1 MSKLSD
7 IIQFS
12 INDIK
17 LFLLAII
24 ISSIISSI
32 LVYLLTSTFNLELQ
46 FMFSNLVIDIS
57 AGLALIFSLIL
68 IIRERNRKSEGKKYV
83 SLFIAILLWFS
94 AEIVYTYYQSISRID
109 VPYPSYADSL
119 WLLGYIFMAYHLY
132 SSFYYW
138 NKKKK
143 FSESSVFIITIFSA
157 LLILFLFQSTA
168 ITYSNDINLILV
180 AILYHIADG
189 IILIPALVLLWN
201 LRDEK
206 FLYIH
211 IALISLFVILNT
223 FANVAYIFTFNS
235 GINIITYNAWI
246 WDLLYN
252 LSYILLAGAL
262 FWYDKLI
269 QILNKKIDQIFIVNK
284 KQFQFLWE
292 KQEKAEIIGNAYS
305 YIDKENIKDTLNTL
319 ITNAKNEIALLIFI
333 QKKYNH
339 NLIANLNLLLTD
351 SKNSNNLKIRIL
363 FDNIFNLKLLL
374 SRKPATLDIQY
385 VKIDKILRSDMII
398 FIIDHQ
404 HLLFIDLKKDMNPNN
419 LLTIYT
425 ANSNIILQFSSLF
438 ENLLNLS
445 ELRERSSKY
454 DE

>member
-1 MSKLSD
+1 
-7 IIQFS
+7 
-12 INDIK
+12 
-17 LFLLAII
+17 
-24 ISSIISSI
+24 
-32 LVYLLTSTFNLELQ
+32 
-46 FMFSNLVIDIS
+46 MFSNWVIDIS
-57 AGLALIFSLIL
+57 AGLAFIFSLLLIL
-68 IIRERNRKSEGKKYV
+68 RERKRKSEGKIYV
-83 SLFIAILLWFS
+83 SLFIAISLWFS

-132 SSFYYW
+132 SSFNYW

-157 LLILFLFQSTA
+157 LLILFLVQSSA
-168 ITYSNDINLILV
+168 ITYSNDINLILI
-180 AILYHIADG
+180 AILYHIADA

-201 LRDEK
+201 LRHEK
-206 FLYIH
+206 LLYFH
-211 IALISLFVILNT
+211 RALISLFVILNT
-223 FANVAYIFTFNS
+223 FANVGYISTFNS
-235 GINIITYNAWI
+235 GINIITEHAWI

-269 QILNKKIDQIFIVNK
+269 QILNKKIDQSIILNT

-292 KQEKAEIIGNAYS
+292 KQDKVEIIGNNSYS

-319 ITNAKNEIALLIFI
+319 ITNAKNEISLLTFI
-333 QKKYNH
+333 HKKHSH
-339 NLIANLNLLLTD
+339 NLIMNLNLLLTE
-351 SKNSNNLKIRIL
+351 SKIIDNLKIRIL
-363 FDNIFNLKLLL
+363 FNNIFNLKLLL

-385 VKIDKILRSDMII
+385 VKIDKKLRSDMII

-404 HLLFIDLKKDMNPNN
+404 HLLFIDLKQDIDPNN
-419 LLTIYT
+419 FLATYT

-438 ENLLNLS
+438 ENLSNLS
-445 ELRERSSKY
+445 ELREQSDKI
-454 DE
+454 

>member
-1 MSKLSD
+1 M
-7 IIQFS
+7 QFS

-17 LFLLAII
+17 SLLVALII
-24 ISSIISSI
+24 FSIISSI
-32 LVYLLTSTFNLELQ
+32 LVYLLTSNFNLELQ
-46 FMFSNLVIDIS
+46 FMFSNWVIDIS
-57 AGLALIFSLIL
+57 AGLALIFSIIL
-68 IIRERNRKSEGKKYV
+68 IIRERNRKSEGQKYV

-94 AEIVYTYYQSISRID
+94 AEIIYTYYQSISRID

-119 WLLGYIFMAYHLY
+119 WLLGYIFMAYYLY

-157 LLILFLFQSTA
+157 LLILFLVQSTV
-168 ITYSNDINLILV
+168 ITYSNDINLIIV

-206 FLYIH
+206 FLYTH
-211 IALISLFVILNT
+211 RALISLFVILNT
-223 FANVAYIFTFNS
+223 FANVGYIFTFNS
-235 GINIITYNAWI
+235 GINIIIENAWI

-252 LSYILLAGAL
+252 LSYILLAVAL

-292 KQEKAEIIGNAYS
+292 KQDKDEIIGNAYS

-319 ITNAKNEIALLIFI
+319 ITNAKNEVSLLIFI
-333 QKKYNH
+333 QKEYNH
-339 NLIANLNLLLTD
+339 NLIVNLNLLLTD

-363 FDNIFNLKLLL
+363 FDNISNLELLL
-374 SRKPATLDIQY
+374 SKKPADLDIQY
-385 VKIDKILRSDMII
+385 VKIAKILRSDMII
-398 FIIDHQ
+398 FLIDHQ
-404 HLLFIDLKKDMNPNN
+404 HLLFIDLKKDIGPNSF
-419 LLTIYT
+419 LATYS
-425 ANSNIILQFSSLF
+425 ANRNIILQFSSLF

-445 ELRERSSKY
+445 ELRELSAKI
-454 DE
+454 

>member
-1 MSKLSD
+1 M
-7 IIQFS
+7 QFS

-17 LFLLAII
+17 LLLLALII
-24 ISSIISSI
+24 FSIISSI
-32 LVYLLTSTFNLELQ
+32 LVYLLTSTYNHELR
-46 FMFSNLVIDIS
+46 FMFSNWVIDIS
-57 AGLALIFSLIL
+57 AGLAFIFSLIL
-68 IIRERNRKSEGKKYV
+68 IIRERKRKSEGKIYV

-138 NKKKK
+138 NKKNK

-157 LLILFLFQSTA
+157 LLILFLVQSTA
-168 ITYSNDINLILV
+168 ITYSNDINLILI
-180 AILYHIADG
+180 AILYHIADT

-201 LRDEK
+201 LRHEK
-206 FLYIH
+206 LLYIH
-211 IALISLFVILNT
+211 RALISLFVIFNT
-223 FANVAYIFTFNS
+223 FADVGYIFTFNS
-235 GINIITYNAWI
+235 GINIIIEHAWI
-246 WDLLYN
+246 WDLFYN

-262 FWYDKLI
+262 FWYDRLI
-269 QILNKKIDQIFIVNK
+269 QILNKKIDQSNIVNK
-284 KQFQFLWE
+284 KRFQFLWE
-292 KQEKAEIIGNAYS
+292 KQDKAEIKENNSYS
-305 YIDKENIKDTLNTL
+305 YIDKENIKDTLNAL
-319 ITNAKNEIALLIFI
+319 ITNAKNEISSLIFI

-351 SKNSNNLKIRIL
+351 SKIINNLKIRIL

-385 VKIDKILRSDMII
+385 VKIDKKLRSDMII

-404 HLLFIDLKKDMNPNN
+404 HLLFIDLKKDMSPNN
-419 LLTIYT
+419 LLTTYT
-425 ANSNIILQFSSLF
+425 SNSNIILQFSSLF

-445 ELRERSSKY
+445 ELREQSAKI
-454 DE
+454 